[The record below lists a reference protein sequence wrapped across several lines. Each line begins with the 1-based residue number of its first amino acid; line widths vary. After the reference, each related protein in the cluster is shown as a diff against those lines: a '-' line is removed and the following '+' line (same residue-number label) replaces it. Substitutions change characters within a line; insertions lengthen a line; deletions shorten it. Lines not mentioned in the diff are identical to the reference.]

1 MSTTSDPD
9 KNLQRAID
17 KVHQA
22 SARGAQIVCLPEL
35 FQTQYFCQREDAK
48 SVRPG
53 PAHSQPGHRTAWP
66 PWRNSF
72 ASC

>member
-9 KNLQRAID
+9 KNLQHAID

-35 FQTQYFCQREDAK
+35 FQTQYFCQRED
-48 SVRPG
+48 
-53 PAHSQPGHRTAWP
+53 PACSIWRSRFPARSRTGWP
-66 PWRNSF
+66 RWRSSF
-72 ASC
+72 ASS